1 MSHLYP
7 FFRYIQAKIFRVIAD
22 RSIFS
27 AKDLRQ
33 NFDWENDHFGG
44 KFYIFGDTTAFRL
57 TELVY
62 VN

>member
-1 MSHLYP
+1 M
-7 FFRYIQAKIFRVIAD
+7 QAKIFRVIAD